1 MRPAVG
7 QVDMRRRQKK
17 EREGIKKKEP
27 AGHARGK
34 CIYLERETHGA
45 GNSAGSQVMLK
56 DRYEGKF

>member
-17 EREGIKKKEP
+17 RERENKKNES